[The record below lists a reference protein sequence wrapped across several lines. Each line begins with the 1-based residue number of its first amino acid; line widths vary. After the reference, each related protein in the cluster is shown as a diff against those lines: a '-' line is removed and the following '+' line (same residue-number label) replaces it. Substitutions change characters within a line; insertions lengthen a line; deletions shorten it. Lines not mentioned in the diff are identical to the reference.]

1 MANKKVK
8 PSEDYYD
15 FLPEAV
21 QNSTKIKTI
30 SEKNVLATLCFQYL
44 SHSEYA
50 SEHNGWFYCTLKE
63 IMEGAGIEFAQVKRI
78 MTKLEIQKLI
88 ERKPGT
94 THHPSHYK
102 LHPKIV
108 ELLPVIESN
117 SDNEPQLGVINTN
130 EPQLCIINNEP
141 HIENS
146 SVEIPNEPQD
156 KIRQVKTSQDKT
168 SLNVTNNTVDVVSKA
183 AFEDAASQ
191 QQDLKEIFKKWRI
204 DVDNAKTVEE
214 LEQKRD
220 EFLGVV
226 RAMGGMTKEMKTVFE
241 PYKDHYDCRYALLRH

>member
-1 MANKKVK
+1 MNKKVK

-156 KIRQVKTSQDKT
+156 KIRQVKISQDKT
-168 SLNVTNNTVDVVSKA
+168 YLNVTVNKENVSFSHFEDVTKTHSEPNWRTVLLRWEESISKA
-183 AFEDAASQ
+183 KS
-191 QQDLKEIFKKWRI
+191 LKELVDDKDEFKRI
-204 DVDNAKTVEE
+204 AQGKLPVELKEE
-214 LEQKRD
+214 LER
-220 EFLGVV
+220 VTN
-226 RAMGGMTKEMKTVFE
+226 R
-241 PYKDHYDCRYALLRH
+241 YDWAYARLRNR

>member
-44 SHSEYA
+44 SHSKYA

-63 IMEGAGIEFAQVKRI
+63 IMQGAGIEFAQVKRI

-117 SDNEPQLGVINTN
+117 SDNEPQL
-130 EPQLCIINNEP
+130 CIITNEP

-146 SVEIPNEPQD
+146 SVETPNEPQD

-168 SLNVTNNTVDVVSKA
+168 SLNVTSNTVDVVSKA

-191 QQDLKEIFKKWRI
+191 QQDLKEIFKQWRV
-204 DVDNAKTVEE
+204 DVDKAKTVEE
-214 LEQKRD
+214 LEQKKD
-220 EFLGVV
+220 EFLGVI
-226 RAMGGMTKEMKTVFE
+226 RTMGGIPKEASG
-241 PYKDHYDCRYALLRH
+241 DQCLLGCNRFVYRNR